1 MAARESTEIW
11 GEQMCAARH
20 LRPGC
25 CVAGD
30 PWSWDC
36 GGPPRVGA
44 ATEASGRAR
53 RRGRPRRGGGLRG
66 DGGSGRPARPDHGVR
81 RRPLLAAAGH
91 GPLELTRFRAQ
102 VMAFAGAGAVSGRS
116 SPGRPAAVGWLEPLD
131 DRGPRIDQSERGVEP
146 RHRDVRVRRHCG
158 RRRRA
163 GADRGATRD
172 AAPYDADV

>member
-1 MAARESTEIW
+1 MGVGHRTVARAAGIVKDAPDL
-11 GEQMCAARH
+11 EQAI
-20 LRPGC
+20 LDGTLKL
-25 CVAGD
+25 
-30 PWSWDC
+30 
-36 GGPPRVGA
+36 GA
-44 ATEASGRAR
+44 AEAIRKLPEEKRKQAVESVESGKSRTAKR
-53 RRGRPRRGGGLRG
+53 VVRPPNAQAPTRKT
-66 DGGSGRPARPDHGVR
+66 PAADKPQV
-81 RRPLLAAAGH
+81 
-91 GPLELTRFRAQ
+91 ELTRFRAQ
-102 VMAFAGAGAVSGRS
+102 VMAFAGAGAVSARS